1 MECFFPCPSGE
12 DDPKASTAL
21 ANESSSALDED
32 EEEEEEDDGTTYS
45 NVWHLG
51 SVPIGR
57 PKDEAAIQAQMA
69 SLNANKE
76 EEVSG
81 VFLHFASLL
90 YVLGS

>member
-1 MECFFPCPSGE
+1 MECLPPASGE

-21 ANESSSALDED
+21 ANESSSALE

>member
-1 MECFFPCPSGE
+1 MECFPPASGE

-21 ANESSSALDED
+21 ANESSSAL

-90 YVLGS
+90 YVPGS

>member
-1 MECFFPCPSGE
+1 MFPPASGE

-21 ANESSSALDED
+21 ANESSSALEEDE

-76 EEVSG
+76 EVSG